1 MKCHSQ
7 YVCSN
12 MLTDIIIHKTY
23 YEISDW
29 LRPSSQYTRACEVD
43 MINQYLL
50 LILGYYVVF
59 KVLLVSKPLVY
70 EVF

>member
-12 MLTDIIIHKTY
+12 MSTDIIIHETY
-23 YEISDW
+23 YKFSEWSG
-29 LRPSSQYTRACEVD
+29 PYSQHKIACEVD
-43 MINQYLL
+43 MISQYLL

-59 KVLLVSKPLVY
+59 KVLLVSKLLVY